1 MKKVAAQL
9 QAVKAATQP
18 KPEAAKAGAKASPA
32 AAKGAAGS
40 SAPSTTSNP
49 PATVVAESDRIKA
62 YRVALWRKALRRE
75 VGADPALAQRYLVAI
90 ALSDQMRCVDQK
102 TLSGI
107 WEKLTEEQV
116 ASGDVS
122 KAAASTAAAD
132 DAKLAHAVTGV
143 TVAAIQG
150 LDVQHLTR
158 LCKHHHLD
166 LAKHWKLCKEFL
178 ELITK
183 SEMMVVADE
192 LGIRAALGDN
202 FKKVFGKS
210 KSEVIDALLAVEG
223 FDYTGKIPKVL
234 KF

>member
-1 MKKVAAQL
+1 ML
-9 QAVKAATQP
+9 
-18 KPEAAKAGAKASPA
+18 
-32 AAKGAAGS
+32 
-40 SAPSTTSNP
+40 
-49 PATVVAESDRIKA
+49 SDF
-62 YRVALWRKALRRE
+62 
-75 VGADPALAQRYLVAI
+75 LVAI
-90 ALSDQMRCVDQK
+90 ALSDQMRCVDHK

-107 WEKLTEEQV
+107 WEKLTQELIP
-116 ASGDVS
+116 AGDVT
-122 KAAASTAAAD
+122 KAAAATAAAD
-132 DAKLAHAVTGV
+132 DAQMAHAVTGV
-143 TVAAIQG
+143 TIAAIQG

-158 LCKHHHLD
+158 LCKHHRLD

-210 KSEVIDALLAVEG
+210 KSEVIDALLAVVG

>member
-1 MKKVAAQL
+1 MC
-9 QAVKAATQP
+9 T
-18 KPEAAKAGAKASPA
+18 
-32 AAKGAAGS
+32 
-40 SAPSTTSNP
+40 
-49 PATVVAESDRIKA
+49 
-62 YRVALWRKALRRE
+62 
-75 VGADPALAQRYLVAI
+75 
-90 ALSDQMRCVDQK
+90 
-102 TLSGI
+102 
-107 WEKLTEEQV
+107 
-116 ASGDVS
+116 

-132 DAKLAHAVTGV
+132 DTKLAHAVTGV

-150 LDVQHLTR
+150 LDVQYLTR

-210 KSEVIDALLAVEG
+210 KVRSHRRASGGRWLRLHGQDPEGAQVLIARPVASCIDRSFHPL
-223 FDYTGKIPKVL
+223 
-234 KF
+234 

>member
-1 MKKVAAQL
+1 
-9 QAVKAATQP
+9 
-18 KPEAAKAGAKASPA
+18 
-32 AAKGAAGS
+32 
-40 SAPSTTSNP
+40 
-49 PATVVAESDRIKA
+49 
-62 YRVALWRKALRRE
+62 
-75 VGADPALAQRYLVAI
+75 
-90 ALSDQMRCVDQK
+90 MRCVDQK
-102 TLSGI
+102 TLAGI

-158 LCKHHHLD
+158 LCKHHRLE

-210 KSEVIDALLAVEG
+210 KSEVIDALLAVDG

>member
-1 MKKVAAQL
+1 
-9 QAVKAATQP
+9 
-18 KPEAAKAGAKASPA
+18 
-32 AAKGAAGS
+32 
-40 SAPSTTSNP
+40 
-49 PATVVAESDRIKA
+49 
-62 YRVALWRKALRRE
+62 VALWRKALRRE

-210 KSEVIDALLAVEG
+210 KSEVIDALLAVDG